1 MNKCRF
7 WNMCCLCYQN
17 QCDSKGQVV
26 HPLGGGDTVQEM
38 CMCYQPMPDVKALMT
53 LADEFDSVHMH
64 KAANRVRDALGVAN
78 G

>member
-1 MNKCRF
+1 MAECRYKG
-7 WNMCCLCYQN
+7 LCRIECYADF
-17 QCDSKGQVV
+17 DS
-26 HPLGGGDTVQEM
+26 
-38 CMCYQPMPDVKALMT
+38 CYPCRGYVSEECFKYEPMPDVKALMT